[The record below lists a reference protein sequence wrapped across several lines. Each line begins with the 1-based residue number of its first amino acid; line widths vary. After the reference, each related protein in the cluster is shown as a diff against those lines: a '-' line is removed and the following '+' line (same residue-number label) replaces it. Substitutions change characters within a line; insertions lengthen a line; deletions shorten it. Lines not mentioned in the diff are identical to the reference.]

1 MKVYSLSHSVY
12 PYSPE
17 SWSYSEEHYALLSQT
32 ALVLVIQFRAILVA
46 SLILEVRGL
55 FSRIAINPAERYR
68 HSIAENQE

>member
-1 MKVYSLSHSVY
+1 MLFFL
-12 PYSPE
+12 E
-17 SWSYSEEHYALLSQT
+17 T

-68 HSIAENQE
+68 HSIAENQESPLFSLQNDMPIPQNGVAVLQH